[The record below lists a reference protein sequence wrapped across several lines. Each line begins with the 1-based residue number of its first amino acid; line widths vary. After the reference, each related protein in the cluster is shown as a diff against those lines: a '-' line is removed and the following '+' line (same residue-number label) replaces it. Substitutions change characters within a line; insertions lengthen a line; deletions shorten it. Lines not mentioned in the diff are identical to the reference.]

1 MHPGSLYRL
10 EVQAIT
16 EDGDGPTTSRTFQTP
31 AHQSIPKHSENS
43 IHIKMDFLFHVSLK
57 HRLFTIISSVTQVI
71 IIITISSSSI
81 EICFV
86 FKIFIICC
94 CPLIQGQGWG
104 SDTINSQSSRGSDCS
119 RPIRMGAC
127 GVSTSGW
134 SGNWDGF
141 CHSVRGHVRSAGRLV
156 TENSVSALTLIKTK
170 QKRNSQIAQ
179 CRFKKTCSYHT
190 HYTPFPT
197 LSWNNS

>member
-43 IHIKMDFLFHVSLK
+43 IHIKMDFLFYVSLK

-71 IIITISSSSI
+71 IIITISSSI
-81 EICFV
+81 KICFV
-86 FKIFIICC
+86 FKIFIKCC

-119 RPIRMGAC
+119 RQSEWEHVESPHRADREIGMDFAIASGAMS
-127 GVSTSGW
+127 GQLAGW
-134 SGNWDGF
+134 SLKIQF
-141 CHSVRGHVRSAGRLV
+141 LHLH
-156 TENSVSALTLIKTK
+156 
-170 QKRNSQIAQ
+170 
-179 CRFKKTCSYHT
+179 
-190 HYTPFPT
+190 
-197 LSWNNS
+197 